1 MAEETPDSKIERWN
15 ALKAHLA
22 AQTKLFADYCKPF
35 KEEQDA
41 IEAWLLDFL
50 NRTKQNSAKT
60 EHGTAYRSTLTQ
72 PKIVERDAY
81 LDWCL
86 DHWDAGGNEML
97 QIGAPQVAAFE
108 AYMEERKKTIEEYA
122 EKSGGELPAETSLTP
137 PGTQVNYFTRV
148 NVRKS

>member
-1 MAEETPDSKIERWN
+1 VAEETPDSKIERWN
-15 ALKAHLA
+15 ALKAHIA

-60 EHGTAYRSTLTQ
+60 PHGTAYRSTLTQ
-72 PKIVERDAY
+72 PKIIDRDAY
-81 LDWCL
+81 LDWAL
-86 DHWDAGGNEML
+86 DNWENGGNEML

-108 AYMEERKKTIEEYA
+108 AYMEKRKQFLEQYA
-122 EKSGGELPAETSLTP
+122 KEHDGDIPSDASISP
-137 PGTQVNYFTRV
+137 PGTTVSYFTRV
-148 NVRKS
+148 NIRKS